1 MAETGLQKKQKTL
14 YNAYIK
20 KQDEYDKELAKLQ
33 QEKKA
38 ITDTF
43 DKRRKSLKAAGGT
56 QTKEIDA
63 QIEDI
68 NKQLKAIDAEYN
80 KKINDAWREFTNDEM
95 FTGKKNKLISKKD
108 AEKQPKSI
116 GKKIIAVL
124 SFSGI
129 AAAGAKLLHK
139 KATDNNYNEEFY
151 LKNSSYPQEVVDG
164 FKRTVE
170 EAKNSSDPEVARQAA
185 SVDTE
190 HLTTTNFLDTVTD
203 MIQTNAEAVKSDP
216 AKIEQ
221 LKQTLADFG
230 YSTQDESI
238 NEIIDMYVNYS
249 TASSKEMMFAK
260 FNTAEIA
267 SITPD
272 YTIPA
277 TLGTALLS
285 STLVFLPYIYASL
298 KLRSWDKKYKTK
310 KHKVEL
316 KEATLTKECEAKK
329 QKLLKQKT
337 DTTAKKDE
345 AYQQE
350 VYAGIVKINKEEDEA
365 CKLVDLKIKR
375 VEALSDLNYNHYL
388 KQLAQEGSDLAVA
401 KDNPAKTI
409 KIGKPYRY
417 ENEMQKISE
426 NITKLNKKIDALST
440 NNEPV
445 LS

>member
-1 MAETGLQKKQKTL
+1 MAETNLQKKQKTL
-14 YNAYIK
+14 YNAYVR
-20 KQDEYDKELAKLQ
+20 KQDEYNKELTKLK
-33 QEKKA
+33 QEKKS
-38 ITDTF
+38 ITDVF
-43 DKRRKSLKAAGGT
+43 DKRRKSLKAAGGA

-80 KKINDAWREFTNDEM
+80 KKINDAWREFTNDEI

-139 KATDNNYNEEFY
+139 KETETNYNEEYY
-151 LKNSSYPQEVVDG
+151 LKNSSYPQELLDD

-185 SVDTE
+185 SIDTE

-203 MIQTNAEAVKSDP
+203 LIHTNAEEVKSDP

-230 YSTQDESI
+230 HPIQDESI
-238 NEIIDMYVNYS
+238 DEIIDMYVNYS
-249 TASSKEMMFAK
+249 TASLKEAVFAK

-298 KLRSWDKKYKTK
+298 KLRSWNKKYKTK

-350 VYAGIVKINKEEDEA
+350 VHAGIVKIDKEEDEA

-375 VEALSDLNYNHYL
+375 VEALLDLNYNHYL

-409 KIGKPYRY
+409 KIGKSYRY
-417 ENEMQKISE
+417 EAEMQKISE